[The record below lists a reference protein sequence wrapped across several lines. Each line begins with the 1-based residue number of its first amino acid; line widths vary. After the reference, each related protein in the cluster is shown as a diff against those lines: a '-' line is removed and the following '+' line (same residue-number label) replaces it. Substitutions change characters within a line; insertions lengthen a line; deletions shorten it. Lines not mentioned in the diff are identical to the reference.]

1 MIRFGPGITAGPAGA
16 GESTT
21 SEAGAER
28 KAGDGREQ
36 EIERETE
43 NKEGKEPDDRDEDK
57 EENPD
62 CMEGVERGVS
72 RLEL

>member
-1 MIRFGPGITAGPAGA
+1 M
-16 GESTT
+16 
-21 SEAGAER
+21 
-28 KAGDGREQ
+28 EQ

-57 EENPD
+57 EENPAY
-62 CMEGVERGVS
+62 MEGVERGVS